1 MNWLDVI
8 AEEDLADGAAA
19 LFRNAF
25 GGDPDGVWIAP
36 GRVNLIGEHIDYAG
50 GLVLPFALPYATA
63 VAVRRR
69 EDTTMRAVSTDTNQT
84 WTGQLGEI
92 GPGNPSGWAAY
103 VAGVSWALQEHGVGG
118 VDVAVHSS
126 VPVGSG
132 LSSSAALECSFALA
146 LDDLFDLRLDRKLL
160 IEASIRAENE
170 IAGAST
176 GGMDQNIAMSAET
189 GHALLLD
196 CLDGSTRQIPLDLAG
211 SGSRLLVIDTNAPH
225 RLVDGQYGA
234 RREALDIACAELG
247 VTTLRGLDLDT
258 AVSGLVD
265 DTLIRRVRHVVSEIG
280 RVEQA
285 AELLDRGA
293 AGAALGELMTASHV
307 SLRDDYEV
315 SSPELD
321 SAVDAARRAG
331 AYGARMTGGG
341 FGGSAIALVP
351 SNLVQAVADEIVSS
365 AARYELPP
373 PTFLTAEPAG
383 SAHRFF

>member
-1 MNWLDVI
+1 MTWLDVV
-8 AEEDLADGAAA
+8 AEDDLADGAAA
-19 LFRNAF
+19 LFRSAF
-25 GGDPDGVWIAP
+25 GGEPDGVWIAP

-69 EDTTMRAVSTDTNQT
+69 EDTVMRAVSTRTDES
-84 WTGQLGEI
+84 WTGQLEEI
-92 GPGNPSGWAAY
+92 GPGTPSGWAAY
-103 VAGVSWALQEHGVGG
+103 VAGVAWALQEHRIGG

-146 LDDLFDLRLDRKLL
+146 LSDLFGLAVDRNVL
-160 IEASIRAENE
+160 IDASIRAENE

-176 GGMDQNIAMSAET
+176 GGMDQNIAMSARA

-196 CLDGSTRQIPLDLAG
+196 CLDGSTRQIPIDLAA
-211 SGSRLLVIDTNAPH
+211 SGTSLLVIDTNAPH

-234 RREALDIACAELG
+234 RRAALDTACSELG
-247 VTTLRGLDLDT
+247 VATLRGLPLEE

-265 DTLIRRVRHVVSEIG
+265 DTLIARVRHVISEIR
-280 RVEQA
+280 RVELA
-285 AELLDRGA
+285 VDLLDGGA
-293 AGAALGELMTASHV
+293 AGAELGELMTASHH

-321 SAVDAARRAG
+321 SAVDAALRTG

-351 SNLVQAVADEIVSS
+351 SDLVRTVADEITSS
-365 AARYELPP
+365 ATRSGLPA
-373 PTFLTAEPAG
+373 PTFLIAEPAG